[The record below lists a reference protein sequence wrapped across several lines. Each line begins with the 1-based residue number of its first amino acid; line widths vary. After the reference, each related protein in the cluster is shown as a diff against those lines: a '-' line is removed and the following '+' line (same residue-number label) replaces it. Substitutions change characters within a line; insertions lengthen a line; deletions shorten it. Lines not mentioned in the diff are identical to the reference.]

1 MLHHLLLRHLGEQVL
16 IQDLLDP
23 EIPGPHHEPIEPLHD
38 NLMRV
43 SDIAVSA
50 SVNGIALCPSG
61 SGLFFALNCCT
72 VLYSTDF
79 PYELPI

>member
-1 MLHHLLLRHLGEQVL
+1 MVA
-16 IQDLLDP
+16 
-23 EIPGPHHEPIEPLHD
+23 LHD

-43 SDIAVSA
+43 SDIGVSA